1 MKEFKVTFQLE
12 SEYENE
18 ENNIVRTEVQYIES
32 EDLETLFAEID
43 GDYIESFD
51 YISVINLD
59 TDDYLIATTLLEGK
73 VGVNNG
79 TNSIILKPNQQSKV
93 LNNTNSIEVLE
104 VDPLHEVA
112 WLKGNFSFNQD
123 SLEDIVKILSR
134 WYNINVIF
142 ESEKA
147 KKFQFTG
154 ILEKNTSLENML
166 KFFESTSDGDLK
178 YTLKNKELII
188 K

>member
-1 MKEFKVTFQLE
+1 VSPSEKHHGDSFQVITK
-12 SEYENE
+12 NQ
-18 ENNIVRTEVQYIES
+18 EVNVLGTHFNVKAYK
-32 EDLETLFAEID
+32 
-43 GDYIESFD
+43 
-51 YISVINLD
+51 
-59 TDDYLIATTLLEGK
+59 DDYLIATTLLEGK
-73 VGVNNG
+73 VDVNNG
-79 TNSIILKPNQQSKV
+79 TNSIILKPNQQSKI
-93 LNNTNSIEVLE
+93 LNNTNAIEVLE
-104 VDPLHEVA
+104 VDPSHEVA

-123 SLEDIVKILSR
+123 SLEEIMKALSR

-154 ILEKNTSLENML
+154 ILEKNTSIENML
-166 KFFESTSDGDLK
+166 KFFESTSGGDLK